1 MAECYCS
8 YSLFLSVFVHFISTF
23 RLGGPALLPGAYF
36 PDSEFFIIDLVNRC
50 LVTSVA
56 LHVRIA
62 TLQQQL
68 DDAIK
73 EIEEM
78 KAARRRQTEMV
89 GVDDLLCYG
98 RSCNSFQF

>member
-1 MAECYCS
+1 M
-8 YSLFLSVFVHFISTF
+8 
-23 RLGGPALLPGAYF
+23 
-36 PDSEFFIIDLVNRC
+36 
-50 LVTSVA
+50 TSVA

-68 DDAIK
+68 DDATK